1 MQPGVD
7 EQNVDDVAGPSTRDE
22 TTQDEEDAARKTP
35 HVKVAISNIIFFF
48 FRLEEPKKDRT
59 GKKKKQKVAKVAKVA
74 AAPVYDDTFEKLLEK
89 KCDVEFFFRGI
100 NYSVGSHVEKLREK
114 SPVFQAMF
122 EHNLKEV
129 KTGRVLN
136 ENILPEIFKEL
147 LHYVY
152 SDKLSIPLNE
162 GLVQPL
168 YIIAVKYRIEELE
181 KECLRY
187 MCRIMKDHNVVKMF
201 AFFLSHTFPDADV
214 IKMTGK
220 CERFILQNRSRMAR
234 YCMGHAWDKVIAS
247 CESFKNE
254 KPTVQKQP

>member
-48 FRLEEPKKDRT
+48 FRLEPKKDRT

-74 AAPVYDDTFEKLLEK
+74 AAPVHYDDTFEKLLGEK
-89 KCDVEFFFRGI
+89 CNVEFFFRGI
-100 NYSVGSHVEKLREK
+100 NYSIGSHVEKLREK

-152 SDKLSIPLNE
+152 SDKLSVPLNE

-214 IKMTGK
+214 KKMTGK
-220 CERFILQNRSRMAR
+220 CERFIVKNRYRMAR
-234 YCMGHAWDKVIAS
+234 YCMGRAWDKVIAS
-247 CESFKNE
+247 CKSFKNE
-254 KPTVQKQP
+254 KPTVQEQP